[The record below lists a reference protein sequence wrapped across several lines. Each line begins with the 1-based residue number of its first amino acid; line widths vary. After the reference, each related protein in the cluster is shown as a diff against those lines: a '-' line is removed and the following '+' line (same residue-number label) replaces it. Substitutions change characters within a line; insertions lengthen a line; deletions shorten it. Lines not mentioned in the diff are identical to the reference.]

1 MDDDH
6 AADWAKFVGLH
17 RTNNLFDADTN
28 KLFTQHDMDNYAVTL
43 APAHMRGKPA
53 AREWADDLMQTWPA
67 LTASIPKA
75 VTDAAC
81 APTQIEVEMY
91 VAFTPEE
98 DDKPTY
104 YARVEPG
111 DSNQPFK
118 YHIQKLDTF
127 GTPHDTGSYV
137 SSMAA
142 LRTPIAPA
150 VLWIESGAE
159 DAHYTFQSRSGAT
172 DADEEEDPPKLYIA
186 VSFRAP
192 LSSKRNGSASAM
204 SRSQKSSV
212 RGKRWRCS
220 DFQRFYSIEDL
231 GA

>member
-1 MDDDH
+1 MPSRAITYTHERVH
-6 AADWAKFVGLH
+6 AHA
-17 RTNNLFDADTN
+17 
-28 KLFTQHDMDNYAVTL
+28 YANE
-43 APAHMRGKPA
+43 A
-53 AREWADDLMQTWPA
+53 AQ
-67 LTASIPKA
+67 
-75 VTDAAC
+75 AC

-150 VLWIESGAE
+150 ATRSEAGQRPHKHQNTKAAIWQTWHFYKSLS
-159 DAHYTFQSRSGAT
+159 TF
-172 DADEEEDPPKLYIA
+172 
-186 VSFRAP
+186 
-192 LSSKRNGSASAM
+192 
-204 SRSQKSSV
+204 
-212 RGKRWRCS
+212 
-220 DFQRFYSIEDL
+220 
-231 GA
+231 